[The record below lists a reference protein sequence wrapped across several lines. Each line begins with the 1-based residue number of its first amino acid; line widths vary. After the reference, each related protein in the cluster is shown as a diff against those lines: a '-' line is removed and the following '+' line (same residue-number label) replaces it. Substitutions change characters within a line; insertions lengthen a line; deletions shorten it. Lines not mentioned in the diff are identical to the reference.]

1 MAAIVLVVALMVL
14 FVFTLVASTATV
26 TRDLIEQARSRALY
40 RRAHPSAA
48 SAGRHSHAT

>member
-1 MAAIVLVVALMVL
+1 MAAIVLVVALMVI

-26 TRDLIEQARSRALY
+26 TRDLIEQARSHTLY
-40 RRAHPSAA
+40 RRTRPSEA

>member
-26 TRDLIEQARSRALY
+26 TRDLIEQARNRTLY
-40 RRAHPSAA
+40 RRTHPA
-48 SAGRHSHAT
+48 SASRHSHVT